1 MKNAILMGCAVLLG
15 LAMLAGQA
23 MAAEDVTHAVAGTV
37 SKVDKASKTLVI
49 KAADGTEHTFK
60 YTEKTAVRGAKDA
73 SKDAKNSMV
82 DTYMDGKEGTNV
94 IVHYLS
100 LIHI

>member
-49 KAADGTEHTFK
+49 KAADGTEHTF
-60 YTEKTAVRGAKDA
+60 
-73 SKDAKNSMV
+73 
-82 DTYMDGKEGTNV
+82 
-94 IVHYLS
+94 
-100 LIHI
+100 